1 MLSKTHL
8 SWPQQIVLTL
18 QGRECYVFHDV
29 TITHTKKK
37 DSPSTTEARAWL
49 VLREIF
55 FAVNHDTTVAVPPP
69 YTQLSLLVPH
79 ELSASLVT
87 WTSWTPKTF
96 VVLRGHSAL
105 QILPPPHPRVRHD
118 TKRTM
123 AKGILFALEGSLCM
137 PSISFLVNGSK
148 PSVALHLI
156 RRTFLHFFLLQ
167 VMNLQTL
174 QLAVHC
180 SGLLK
185 SFLTFLISASA
196 PLAFTFNTPFLQGSY
211 LFLVPISP

>member
-1 MLSKTHL
+1 MIPPSRCRLLTHNFPCL
-8 SWPQQIVLTL
+8 YHTNSARLLWLELHERQKPLWSCAVIVP
-18 QGRECYVFHDV
+18 CKF
-29 TITHTKKK
+29 
-37 DSPSTTEARAWL
+37 S
-49 VLREIF
+49 
-55 FAVNHDTTVAVPPP
+55 
-69 YTQLSLLVPH
+69 
-79 ELSASLVT
+79 
-87 WTSWTPKTF
+87 
-96 VVLRGHSAL
+96 
-105 QILPPPHPRVRHD
+105 PPPHPRVRHD

-180 SGLLK
+180 SGWSK